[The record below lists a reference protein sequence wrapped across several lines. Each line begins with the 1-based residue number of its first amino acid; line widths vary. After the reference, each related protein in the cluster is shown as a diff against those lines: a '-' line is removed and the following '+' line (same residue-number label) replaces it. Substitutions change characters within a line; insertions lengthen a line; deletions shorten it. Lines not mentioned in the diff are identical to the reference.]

1 MLFFPAELREDGK
14 GKKMFEILYED
25 NHIIVAEKPQ
35 NMIIAGDKTGDESMF
50 DVLKEYIRVKYNKPG
65 EAYLGLVHRLDRPAG
80 GLAVF
85 ARTSKAAARLSEQ
98 LKTNDLKRTYY
109 CVVRGVPK
117 NSADRLV
124 NFLKKDERENTVTVV
139 PQAVEGAK
147 KAILNYKVLETIQTN
162 EGPLT
167 LCQVRLE
174 TGRSH
179 QIRVQMAHMGCPL
192 WGDQRYGHSVNK
204 KGQQLALYAVKLC
217 LIHPTKKEHMKF
229 ICYPPQIAPWTSF
242 KLNIE

>member
-1 MLFFPAELREDGK
+1 
-14 GKKMFEILYED
+14 MFEILYED
-25 NHIIVAEKPQ
+25 NHIVVAEKPQ

-50 DVLKEYIRVKYNKPG
+50 DILKEYIRVKYNKPG

-85 ARTSKAAARLSEQ
+85 ARTSKAASRLAEQ

-117 NSADRLV
+117 NTSDRLV
-124 NFLKKDERENTVTVV
+124 DYLKKNEDKNTVTVV
-139 PQAVEGAK
+139 PPAEEGAK
-147 KAILNYKVLETIQTN
+147 KAILNYRLLETVETKS
-162 EGPLT
+162 GPLS
-167 LCQVRLE
+167 LLQVRLE

-192 WGDQRYGHSVNK
+192 WGDQRYGADVNK
-204 KGQQLALYAVKLC
+204 KGQQLALYAVKLR
-217 LIHPTKKEHMKF
+217 LIHPTKKESMQF
-229 ICYPPQIAPWTSF
+229 ICYPPETAPWTAF

>member
-1 MLFFPAELREDGK
+1 MGK
-14 GKKMFEILYED
+14 VKYMFEILYED

-35 NMIIAGDKTGDESMF
+35 NTIIAGDITGDKSML
-50 DVLKEYIRVKYNKPG
+50 DSLKEYVKEKYNKPG

-85 ARTSKAAARLSEQ
+85 ARTSKAASRLADQ
-98 LKTNDLKRTYY
+98 LKENELKRTYY

-117 NSADRLV
+117 NTSDHLV
-124 NFLKKDERENTVTVV
+124 DYLKKNESTNTVEVV

-147 KAILNYKVLETIQTN
+147 KAILNYKLLQTAETS
-162 EGPLT
+162 EGT
-167 LCQVRLE
+167 LSLLQVQLE

-192 WGDQRYGHSVNK
+192 WGDQRYGFKVNK
-204 KGQQLALYAVKLC
+204 KGQQLALYAVKLR
-217 LIHPTKKEHMKF
+217 LIHPTKKDSMQF
-229 ICYPPQIAPWTSF
+229 ICYPPEIAPWTNF
-242 KLNIE
+242 RLNIE